1 MQVDIARNPD
11 HQRSKRMSILSIDDD
26 NYSEANHTTTKTC
39 QGPISM
45 CCHTQVMTQ
54 DEIMQRTREAYH
66 EVR

>member
-1 MQVDIARNPD
+1 
-11 HQRSKRMSILSIDDD
+11 MSILSIDDD